1 MGKRYWSELEI
12 IGDTFDW
19 AHQLDQ
25 VLIPS
30 LGDWYRRWP
39 LLAVGSGG
47 SFTSAVLAAYLHRL
61 STGRLSTAT
70 TPLEIVHSPFSLATS
85 AVLFL
90 TASGGNPDI
99 LGGFQKTAVRE
110 PSELGILCLK
120 KGSKLARAAN
130 EFSRIGK
137 YEFAMPAGK
146 DGFLATNSLVATAV
160 ILARAYSKERSPGDL
175 SIEQVAYQGRSE
187 SDYLKW
193 LESKTAKLW
202 KKQTLVVLYGPSCH
216 AAAVDLESKFTEAAL
231 GHIQLADYRNFAH
244 GRHHWLARHG
254 KDTAVLSFVTD
265 DIRPVAEKTLA
276 LVPKKIPQLQI
287 ALGPASAASAVGGII
302 NALHLVGLKGK
313 SQDFDPGRPHVPD
326 FGRKIY
332 HLKAFPKTRQKKS
345 ESSPKFAAAV
355 NRKCCVTTV
364 ERSIVEAACREFTK
378 KIQSANFGALI
389 CDYDGTICSV
399 DERLTHP
406 RKEIIDRLNEMLKA
420 GIAVGFASGRGTS
433 LRRSLQSKIK
443 KKYWERVLLGYYN
456 GGDIANLTSAS
467 NPNNKEKAG
476 RELSAIAKE
485 ITQASDL
492 SKIVEVDV
500 REKQI
505 SIIPISKADSDFCCQ
520 RVNELVAC
528 QSKKGLKVF
537 RSGHSVDVVAPSVS
551 KRKVVRQ
558 IEKEIG
564 DAKLQCLCVGDR
576 GRWPGNDSELLME
589 PYSIS
594 VDEVSSSLDTCW
606 NLASPG
612 ISNVDAFLE
621 ILRTIKIKKSH
632 FVLEGLG
639 VTG

>member
-12 IGDTFDW
+12 LADTYEW
-19 AHQLDQ
+19 ARQLDQ
-25 VLIPS
+25 ALIPPLADS
-30 LGDWYRRWP
+30 YRRLP

-70 TPLEIVHSPFSLATS
+70 TPLEIVHSPFSLAQS

-99 LGGFQKTAVRE
+99 LGGFQKTAIRE

-130 EFSRIGK
+130 DFSRIGK

-160 ILARAYSKERSPGDL
+160 ILARAYSKDRLLCDL
-175 SIEQVAYQGRSE
+175 SIEQVAYQGRAE
-187 SDYLKW
+187 SDYAKW

-202 KKQTLVVLYGPSCH
+202 KKQTLVVMYGPSCH

-254 KDTAVLSFVTD
+254 NDTAVLAFVTD

-287 ALGPASAASAVGGII
+287 DLGTAGAASAVGGII

-345 ESSPKFAAAV
+345 ESSPKFSAAV

-364 ERSIVEAACREFTK
+364 ERSSVESECKEFSE
-378 KIQSANFGALI
+378 KIQAAKFGALI
-389 CDYDGTICSV
+389 CDYDGTVCGA

-406 RKEIIDRLNEMLKA
+406 RKEVVDRLNELLKA
-420 GIAVGFASGRGTS
+420 GVAVGFASGRGTS
-433 LRRSLQSKIK
+433 LRRSLQGQIK
-443 KKYWERVLLGYYN
+443 KRYWERVLLGYYN
-456 GGDIANLTSAS
+456 GGDIANLAS
-467 NPNNKEKAG
+467 NNNPDNKEKAG
-476 RELSAIAKE
+476 RDLSAIAKE
-485 ITQASDL
+485 IAQATDL

-500 REKQI
+500 RDKQI
-505 SIIPISKADSDFCCQ
+505 SIIPISKADSDFCYQ

-551 KRKVVRQ
+551 KRSVVRQ
-558 IEKEIG
+558 IEKDIG
-564 DAKLQCLCVGDR
+564 DVELKCLCVGDR

-612 ISNVDAFLE
+612 LSNVDAFLE
-621 ILRTIKIKKSH
+621 LLRAVKIKKSH
-632 FVLEGLG
+632 FILDGLE
-639 VTG
+639 VTE

>member
-1 MGKRYWSELEI
+1 MGKRYWSELEVV
-12 IGDTFDW
+12 GDTFGW
-19 AHQLDQ
+19 AQQLDQ
-25 VLIPS
+25 ALIPS
-30 LGDWYRRWP
+30 LGDLYRRLP

-61 STGRLSTAT
+61 STGQLSTAV
-70 TPLEIVHSPFSLATS
+70 TPLEIVHSPFDLYTS

-99 LGGFQKTAVRE
+99 LGGFQKTAIRE

-120 KGSKLARAAN
+120 KGSKLARATK

-146 DGFLATNSLVATAV
+146 DGFLATNSLIATAV
-160 ILARAYSKERSPGDL
+160 ILARAYSKDRTLGD
-175 SIEQVAYQGRSE
+175 SIEQVAFQGRSE
-187 SDYLKW
+187 SDYLSW
-193 LESKTAKLW
+193 LESKTSKLW

-254 KDTAVLSFVTD
+254 NDTAVLSFVTD
-265 DIRPVAEKTLA
+265 DVRPVAEKTLA
-276 LVPKKIPQLQI
+276 LVPKKIPQLQLD
-287 ALGPASAASAVGGII
+287 LGPAGAESAIGGII
-302 NALHLVGLKGK
+302 NALHLVGLKGR

-345 ESSPKFAAAV
+345 ESSPKFTAAV

-364 ERSIVEAACREFTK
+364 ERSSVESACREFTE
-378 KIQSANFGALI
+378 KIQSAKFGALI
-389 CDYDGTICSV
+389 CDYDGTICSA

-406 RKEIIDRLNEMLKA
+406 CREVIDKLNELLKA
-420 GIAVGFASGRGTS
+420 GVAIGFASGRGTS
-433 LRRSLQSKIK
+433 LRRSLQSQIK
-443 KKYWERVLLGYYN
+443 KTHWKRVLLGYYN
-456 GGDIANLTSAS
+456 GGDIANLAS
-467 NPNNKEKAG
+467 NSKPNNEEKAG
-476 RELSAIAKE
+476 RDLSAIAKQ
-485 ITQASDL
+485 IAMASDL
-492 SKIVEVDV
+492 SKIIELDV
-500 REKQI
+500 RDKQI
-505 SIIPISKADSDFCCQ
+505 SIIPISKADSDFCYQ
-520 RVNELVAC
+520 RVNELVAY

-551 KRKVVRQ
+551 KRSVVQQ
-558 IEKEIG
+558 IEKVIG
-564 DAKLQCLCVGDR
+564 DGQLKCLCIGDR

-589 PYSIS
+589 PYSVS

-612 ISNVDAFLE
+612 LSNVDAFLE
-621 ILRTIKIKKSH
+621 ILRAIKIKKSH
-632 FVLEGLG
+632 FIVDSLE